1 MTILANT
8 TPLKT
13 QMVIS
18 QSMIEWDM
26 VTETQTLEK
35 DGIVSIS
42 IYLYISEVDIRPL
55 PHMRW
60 ISL

>member
-1 MTILANT
+1 MILVNT

-18 QSMIEWDM
+18 QSMIKWDM

-42 IYLYISEVDIRPL
+42 IYLYISEADIRPL